1 MLGKISKKNTNLTK
15 KKPLGIVVA
24 IIIGIVIIGMM
35 ASSYFTNNTIQVSAE
50 NFELYKNKSYPA
62 QILENCND
70 KLHCSVNA
78 MQSIADNENRE
89 KVIATFEDLITLY
102 EKETACHET
111 AHHLGM
117 WIYAY
122 LDDYDESLKIAKQQ
136 CGGAVYHGVIQNF
149 IMIEKFNGAQVEDI
163 DIQSLCPENS
173 NPYSIERW
181 QCLHGLGHGLAQ
193 LYEYDVLQAVSRC
206 DEFKPG
212 IEQIS
217 CSKGIFMQNLV
228 HYFQTETGD
237 YENTTHSH
245 TAGDFNEDRYY
256 PCNSVPEKYSAPC
269 YHYHVTYLGSLN
281 DGNLKETFSECDDI
295 VSEDMVKYCYY
306 GFGRQLSAQS
316 INIDELQLLCTIG
329 ERSEYHKYCLTGM
342 MMTIINV
349 NENPDLGFLFCG
361 NISEQYREF
370 CYEGLGRWVKMLH
383 LDQTMQQAECEKAG
397 DEYAKVCLD
406 ADFDSIKLI

>member
-1 MLGKISKKNTNLTK
+1 LKVSTK

-24 IIIGIVIIGMM
+24 IVIGIVIAGMI
-35 ASSYFTNNTIQVSAE
+35 ASYFLNNTIQISEE

-62 QILENCND
+62 QIIENCND
-70 KLHCSVNA
+70 KMRCPVNA

-89 KVIATFEDLITLY
+89 KVIETFEELIYLY
-102 EKETACHET
+102 DKTASCHET

-149 IMIEKFNGAQVEDI
+149 IMIQKFNGAQVEDI

-181 QCLHGLGHGLAQ
+181 QCLHGLGHGLIQ

-206 DEFKPG
+206 EEFKPG

-217 CSKGIFMQNLV
+217 CSKGIFMQNLS
-228 HYFQTETGD
+228 HYFETETGD
-237 YENTTHSH
+237 F
-245 TAGDFNEDRYY
+245 DEDRYY

-269 YHYHVTYLGSLN
+269 YHYHVTYLESLN
-281 DGNLKETFSECDDI
+281 DGELKETFSDCDDI
-295 VSEDMVKYCYY
+295 VPEEMVKYCYY

-316 INIDELQLLCTIG
+316 IDIGELQLVCTIG

-349 NENPDLGFLFCG
+349 NKNPDLGFFFCS
-361 NISEQYREF
+361 NISEQYKEF
-370 CYEGLGRWVKMLH
+370 CYQGLGRWVQMLH
-383 LDQTMQQAECEKAG
+383 LDQTMRQAECEKA
-397 DEYAKVCLD
+397 ENIVYTQTCLD
-406 ADFDSIKLI
+406 ADFDSIKLL